1 MFGGNLSWEDGR
13 FVVQGAKKENG
24 IMSIYNKDVTDD
36 IVALLKEK
44 LKSE

>member
-13 FVVQGAKKENG
+13 FVVQGVKKENG
-24 IMSIYNKDVTDD
+24 IMSIYSKDVTDD

>member
-1 MFGGNLSWEDGR
+1 MFGGNLSWEDDR

-24 IMSIYNKDVTDD
+24 IMGIYSKDVTDD

-44 LKSE
+44 LKSN